1 MRAILQRVS
10 AAAVTVE
17 GKVVG
22 EIGQG
27 LLVLLGVTEGDSEAE
42 VDMLAE
48 KTANMRIFSDE
59 EGRFNHSLLDIGGAA
74 LVVSQFTLYADLRR
88 GRRPSFV
95 AAAAPEVA
103 EPLVNAYST
112 ALRYQGVSQVASGQ
126 FGANM
131 QVSLTNDGPVTIIL
145 DSDIFQQPRRA

>member
-17 GKVVG
+17 GAVVG
-22 EIGQG
+22 EIGLG
-27 LLVLLGVTEGDSEAE
+27 LLVLVGVTEGDSEAE
-42 VDMLAE
+42 ADMLAE

-59 EGRFNHSLLDIGGAA
+59 EGRFNYSLLDIGGAA

-95 AAAAPEVA
+95 AAAAPEAA
-103 EPLVNAYST
+103 EPLVKAYGT

-145 DSDIFQQPRRA
+145 DSDIFQQARRT